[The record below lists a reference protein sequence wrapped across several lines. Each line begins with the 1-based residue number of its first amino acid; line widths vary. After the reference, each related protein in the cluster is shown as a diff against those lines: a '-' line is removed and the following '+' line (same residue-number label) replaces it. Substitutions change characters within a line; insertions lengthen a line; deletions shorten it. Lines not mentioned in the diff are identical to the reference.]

1 MRLWRDNFHGRLTLK
16 TTFVEVRSD
25 PFQQENIEE
34 NLFVVRMEVYPQTEE
49 DKFFLLKLKKKRAT
63 VKEET
68 C

>member
-1 MRLWRDNFHGRLTLK
+1 MK
-16 TTFVEVRSD
+16 
-25 PFQQENIEE
+25 E